1 MSVSTGAGGAASGS
15 MPRMRHQRRASLV
28 MALMSPSAVR
38 WTSRQVAR
46 SRVRRCGPMT
56 ASTLAVTALVSPG
69 SRMPASSRASRR
81 AAARPASRGVPG
93 SAPAAVKSA
102 RMSPLAMARIQRRSP
117 GRRLAWRAS
126 MRDSSSSL
134 AAVHQ
139 LARCG
144 IGRLS
149 LVWAA
154 WAHSW
159 IRAPQVTG

>member
-1 MSVSTGAGGAASGS
+1 M
-15 MPRMRHQRRASLV
+15 
-28 MALMSPSAVR
+28 
-38 WTSRQVAR
+38 AR
-46 SRVRRCGPMT
+46 S
-56 ASTLAVTALVSPG
+56 
-69 SRMPASSRASRR
+69 
-81 AAARPASRGVPG
+81 
-93 SAPAAVKSA
+93 
-102 RMSPLAMARIQRRSP
+102 QRRSP

-139 LARCG
+139 LARWG